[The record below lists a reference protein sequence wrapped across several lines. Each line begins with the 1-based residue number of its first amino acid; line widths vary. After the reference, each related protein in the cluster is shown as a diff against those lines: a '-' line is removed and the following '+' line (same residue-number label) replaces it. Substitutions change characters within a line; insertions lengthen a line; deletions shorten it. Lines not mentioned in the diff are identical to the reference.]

1 MKLLIGTLMGAGLG
15 FLVGYFGKCSTG
27 TCPLTSNRWVSMVIG
42 ALMGLAIAS
51 GK

>member
-1 MKLLIGTLMGAGLG
+1 MKLLIGTLIGAGLG
-15 FLVGYFGKCSTG
+15 FLLGYFGKCSTG
-27 TCPLTSNRWVSMVIG
+27 VCPLTKNPWISTTIG